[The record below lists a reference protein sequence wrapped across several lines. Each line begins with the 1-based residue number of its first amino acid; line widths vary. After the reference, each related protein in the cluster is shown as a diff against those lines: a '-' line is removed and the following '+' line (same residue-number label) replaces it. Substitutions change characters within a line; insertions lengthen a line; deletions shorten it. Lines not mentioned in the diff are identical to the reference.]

1 LLDQVR
7 KELLMRLARVLE
19 PGPGALRSWYRINR
33 VLVWISAIVGI
44 NQLGF
49 GSIVPVVPLYAQA
62 YGVSEALIGLA
73 IAVYG
78 LARFT
83 SSAPAGWIAD
93 RAGRRWSLFA
103 GGLATVLGNILCAL
117 APPIRFFSSVDSSR
131 EAAHRWCS
139 PVGKSCWP
147 ISPNQRHAVG
157 RWRSTRL
164 SSCSLSASGRSLV
177 AFWHSMEA

>member
-1 LLDQVR
+1 
-7 KELLMRLARVLE
+7 MRLARVLE
-19 PGPGALRSWYRINR
+19 PGSGALRSWYRINR

-93 RAGRRWSLFA
+93 RAGRRWSLFV
-103 GGLATVLGNILCAL
+103 GGLATVVGNILCAL
-117 APPIRFFSSVDSSR
+117 APSYPIFL
-131 EAAHRWCS
+131 
-139 PVGKSCWP
+139 
-147 ISPNQRHAVG
+147 VG
-157 RWRSTRL
+157 RF
-164 SSCSLSASGRSLV
+164 V
-177 AFWHSMEA
+177 A